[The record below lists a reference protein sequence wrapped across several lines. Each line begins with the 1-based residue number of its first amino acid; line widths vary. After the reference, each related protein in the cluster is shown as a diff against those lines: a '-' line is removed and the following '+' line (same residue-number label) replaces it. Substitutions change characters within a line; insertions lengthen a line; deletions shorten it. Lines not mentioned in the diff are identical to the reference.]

1 MKSVK
6 MRLICGV
13 IAGAVVLGSFA
24 VPTLVRADDIDDY
37 LDDFEDLTD
46 DESEVLRN
54 LQDYDNDQDHDEDDV
69 EYYETLM
76 LLDSLNEYTNQKE
89 AEAENARRQAEQ
101 AQKAQQAQQAQIA
114 AQQAQL
120 AAQQAQLE
128 AMKRDKNRYVS
139 VTGVYVS
146 TTEVVL
152 VPGQTYQIIAGVV
165 PDNANNRGV
174 SFSSSDPN
182 VAHVDG
188 SGIVKG
194 MNPGSCI
201 ITARTNENG
210 YTART
215 AVRVNPAPA
224 VVAQTIADD
233 AVWMQAA
240 STMILTA
247 APGAVVNLAALKP
260 MSFDASVINA
270 LKARPDVGLLVAY
283 PYNGRNYLMA
293 IPAGYN
299 LAAKMDKT
307 GKVSFL
313 SLAGSKDKKIVVKP
327 M

>member
-46 DESEVLRN
+46 DELEVLRN
-54 LQDYDNDQDHDEDDV
+54 LQDYDNDQDLDEDDV
-69 EYYETLM
+69 EYFETLM
-76 LLDSLNEYTNQKE
+76 LLDSLNDYSKQKE

-114 AQQAQL
+114 AQQAQI
-120 AAQQAQLE
+120 E
-128 AMKRDKNRYVS
+128 ALKRDKNRYVS

-152 VPGQTYQIIAGVV
+152 IPGQTYQIIAGVV

-174 SFSSSDPN
+174 SFSTSDPN

-215 AVRVNPAPA
+215 AVKVNPAPA
-224 VVAQTIADD
+224 VVAQTISDD
-233 AVWMQAA
+233 ATWMQAA
-240 STMILTA
+240 STMILAA

-260 MSFDASVINA
+260 MNFDANVINA

-313 SLAGSKDKKIVVKP
+313 SLAAAKDNKIVVKP

>member
-46 DESEVLRN
+46 DELEVLRD
-54 LQDYDNDQDHDEDDV
+54 LQDYDNDQDTDEDDV
-69 EYYETLM
+69 EYFETLM
-76 LLDSLNEYTNQKE
+76 LLDSLNDYAKQKE

-114 AQQAQL
+114 AQQAQI
-120 AAQQAQLE
+120 E
-128 AMKRDKNRYVS
+128 ALKRDKNRYVS

-152 VPGQTYQIIAGVV
+152 IPGQTYQIIAGVV

-174 SFSSSDPN
+174 SFSTSDPN

-215 AVRVNPAPA
+215 AVKVNPAPA
-224 VVAQTIADD
+224 AVAQTISDD
-233 AVWMQAA
+233 ATWMQAA
-240 STMILTA
+240 STMILAA

-260 MSFDASVINA
+260 MNFDANVINA

-313 SLAGSKDKKIVVKP
+313 SLAAAKDNKIVVKP